1 MRKDS
6 SALTPKQL
14 RWIDEYLIDF
24 NGAAAAVR
32 AGYSPKSARS
42 IAHENLTKPDIQTV
56 LQARQA
62 VMAKELQI
70 TRQGVIRGLL
80 DAVEMGRHQQN
91 PAAMVGALRE
101 VAKMLGFYEPEVNK
115 IEVLTTD
122 QSSKQANFAAMNDA
136 QLLALI
142 AQGEGAAQ
150 TSA

>member
-1 MRKDS
+1 M
-6 SALTPKQL
+6 KQL
-14 RWIDEYLIDF
+14 RWIDEYLIDV

-42 IAHENLTKPDIQTV
+42 IAHENLTKPDIQAV

-80 DAVEMGRHQQN
+80 DAVEMGREQHN

-101 VAKMLGFYEPEVNK
+101 VSKMLGFFVPEVKRVVINSYQDR
-115 IEVLTTD
+115 VLDNFNAMDD
-122 QSSKQANFAAMNDA
+122 Q
-136 QLLALI
+136 QLLAVI
-142 AQGEGAAQ
+142 ASSSGD
-150 TSA
+150 SL